1 MVGALGQASRK
12 PQVSAGINV
21 KFLGLGK
28 AGSPCR
34 VCVGAGFW
42 PRGPC
47 VPMAMPAPAPR
58 VCLGATMAAFFTAL
72 AYRTEGSPGL
82 SSAVAQKRAGPSP
95 WPRPTHRRLS
105 LGHSPGQG
113 RARPAMYSGRNFS
126 PKSFASIGPL

>member
-42 PRGPC
+42 PRDPC
-47 VPMAMPAPAPR
+47 VPMAMPAPASR
-58 VCLGATMAAFFTAL
+58 VCLGTTMTAFFTAL
-72 AYRTEGSPGL
+72 AYCTEGSPGL
-82 SSAVAQKRAGPSP
+82 SCCCSEKGRPFSLAQANPPPSKP
-95 WPRPTHRRLS
+95 W
-105 LGHSPGQG
+105 
-113 RARPAMYSGRNFS
+113 A
-126 PKSFASIGPL
+126 